1 MNIWLS
7 LLIVFF
13 FLFGFVVSCW
23 NIFFKKDFE
32 ITDNSIF
39 IFAFYVW
46 LSSIDMLQ
54 YHRKR
59 TTQKNGNAWD
69 LESIKQAHPEAAR
82 RVAISIIS
90 NAVEGIT
97 FDRYSY
103 DSKSIWI
110 TTLLNNDKYHWLMI
124 AISFLH
130 CNMGFLGKKANQR
143 PFSLKNVYM

>member
-1 MNIWLS
+1 
-7 LLIVFF
+7 
-13 FLFGFVVSCW
+13 
-23 NIFFKKDFE
+23 
-32 ITDNSIF
+32 
-39 IFAFYVW
+39 
-46 LSSIDMLQ
+46 MLQ

-143 PFSLKNVYM
+143 PFFLKNVDFVILLILL

>member
-1 MNIWLS
+1 
-7 LLIVFF
+7 
-13 FLFGFVVSCW
+13 
-23 NIFFKKDFE
+23 
-32 ITDNSIF
+32 
-39 IFAFYVW
+39 
-46 LSSIDMLQ
+46 MLQ

-69 LESIKQAHPEAAR
+69 LESIKQAHPKAAR

-130 CNMGFLGKKANQR
+130 CNMGFLGKKWNATVFPQKCRFCNFIVFIVSSFIHSMLLFILYR
-143 PFSLKNVYM
+143 SSINIF